1 MLCTDWDRLY
11 TELVI
16 TLHSLSSRI
25 ETKSALNSNNNPSV
39 SIILQRTD
47 IDFTGAVW
55 YYSWLPTVLYLFGNA
70 YWIGVGCTVHEWWVI
85 GSRHVYVY
93 VHRVEGCNFV
103 FYLMSAMNYDDL
115 CKFLPAM
122 IKCIQNA
129 ASWLIVMHVWLCS
142 IAFYL
147 LLQQLIVHCY
157 TLTLLFVTNYRW
169 MVKIFRL
176 LRLKE
181 RMICTLYLLVSDLS
195 WGELPLRFVMLS
207 CCTLG
212 YVFQTHDVSSRV
224 TDIHTLE

>member
-85 GSRHVYVY
+85 ASRHVYVY
-93 VHRVEGCNFV
+93 VHGVEECNFV
-103 FYLMSAMNYDDL
+103 FYPMCAMNYDDL

-129 ASWLIVMHVWLCS
+129 ASWLIAMHVWLCS
-142 IAFYL
+142 IAAWGYRLFIHSSSSSYIATLSHCCL
-147 LLQQLIVHCY
+147 LLI
-157 TLTLLFVTNYRW
+157 TDEWWR
-169 MVKIFRL
+169 
-176 LRLKE
+176 
-181 RMICTLYLLVSDLS
+181 
-195 WGELPLRFVMLS
+195 
-207 CCTLG
+207 
-212 YVFQTHDVSSRV
+212 SSV
-224 TDIHTLE
+224 CSA